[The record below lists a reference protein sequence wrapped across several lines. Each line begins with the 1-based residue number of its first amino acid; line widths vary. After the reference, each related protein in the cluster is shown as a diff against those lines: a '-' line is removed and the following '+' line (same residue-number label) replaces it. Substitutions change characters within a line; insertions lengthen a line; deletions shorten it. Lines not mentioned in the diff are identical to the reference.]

1 MKRKNRIL
9 AGLLILVLMATM
21 GATAFAEEQ
30 EEDWAKVYEAHYYKG
45 QLSYEFEYFY
55 TPEGKTAEVRT
66 HTLNSDG
73 TETLEFEIYFYN
85 QEDQITRTETR
96 DAETEEVL
104 ESSVWEYDENGRLKR
119 ILRYGAEGSLQHEQR
134 NFYSPEGTST
144 IRSISYDDNGEVLS
158 QWVTRYNEFHES
170 YYTASFDE
178 DGERVYVM
186 ETEFDEDGRK
196 VSGTHEGYGSSS
208 VLRYL
213 YDAEGVL
220 QESIET
226 QMSGYAEGRVTRTL
240 YYYDKHGNVTE
251 ELSLMDGEVTSR
263 TVRTWILRG
272 EASGTG
278 TVSND

>member
-1 MKRKNRIL
+1 MKRRNRIL
-9 AGLLILVLMATM
+9 SGIMILVLLLTV
-21 GATAFAEEQ
+21 GVPAFAEEP
-30 EEDWAKVYEAHYYKG
+30 EEDWARLYEAHYYKG
-45 QLSYEFEYFY
+45 QLSYELEYFY
-55 TPEGKTAEVRT
+55 SPEGKTVEVRT
-66 HTLNSDG
+66 HSLNSDG
-73 TETLEFEIYFYN
+73 TETLEIEMYFYN
-85 QEDQITRTETR
+85 QEDQITRTETS
-96 DAETEEVL
+96 DAETGEVL
-104 ESSVWEYDENGRLKR
+104 ETSVWEHDEDGRLKR

-178 DGERVYVM
+178 DGERVYVT
-186 ETEFDEDGRK
+186 ETEFDKDGRK
-196 VSGTHEGYGSSS
+196 VSGTHEGYGSS

-213 YDAEGVL
+213 YDADGVL

-240 YYYDKHGNVTE
+240 YYYDEHGNVTE

-278 TVSND
+278 TVSDD